1 MIGAGAVTPKGLT
14 PEQTAEILA
23 NLGNPEWRLANLYT
37 IMVKGEGDDP
47 DLVLPFRPNRAQR
60 RFMSRLWH
68 RNVILK
74 ARQLGFTTL
83 IALVWLDHAL
93 FVPNSRC
100 GIIAQDQEAAA
111 VIFRDKVKFAY
122 DHLPAWLREACPLER
137 DSASELLFAHNNSS
151 VRVATSMRS
160 GTIHRLHVSEFG
172 KICAKYP
179 DKAREVVTG
188 SFQAVPQSGIIV
200 VESTAEGQD
209 GEFYKMVQR
218 ALAFQEQGKELTE
231 RDYRMHF
238 FPWFEEPT
246 YTLESWESV
255 TITDKDR
262 AYFARIEA
270 EAGVTL
276 APGQRAW
283 YVNLRE
289 AEFAG
294 DESLMWQE
302 YPSTPQEAF
311 QVSTEGVYYATQLAD
326 ARKSG
331 RICRV
336 PVIDAPVDTIW
347 DVGRSDSTAIWF
359 FQAVAQEYRFIR
371 YHEANNEKLGYY
383 IKYLQDTGYLFGK
396 HYLPHDAAHQ
406 RLSDTNKSTEE
417 MLNDLGLDNTIIV
430 DRILDEQVGI
440 QQTRKAFPSF
450 VFDEEGCAI
459 GLRRLAGFK
468 RGWNKVLGAWRS
480 DPEQN
485 DCVHG
490 ADALRQLGQ
499 ALESGQYEG
508 PRRLSKQIKRSGSGM
523 AR

>member
-1 MIGAGAVTPKGLT
+1 MTEATQITPA
-14 PEQTAEILA
+14 QQAEILA
-23 NLGNPEWRLANLYT
+23 HLGDPEWRLANLYT
-37 IMVKGEGDDP
+37 IMVKGEDGET
-47 DLVLPFRPNRAQR
+47 DLVMPFRPNRAQR
-60 RFMSRLWH
+60 RFMSRLWN
-68 RNVILK
+68 RNLILK

-83 IALVWLDHAL
+83 IAIVWLDHAL

-122 DHLPAWLREACPLER
+122 DNLPAWLRERCPLAR

-188 SFQAVPQSGIIV
+188 SFQAVPSSGVIV

-218 ALAFQEQGKELTE
+218 ALAYQEQGKELTE

-238 FPWFEEPT
+238 FPWWEEPA
-246 YTLESWESV
+246 YTIDAHEAV
-255 TITDKDR
+255 TITEKDR
-262 AYFARIEA
+262 KYCDRMEV
-270 EAGVTL
+270 ETGHVLT
-276 APGQRAW
+276 PGQRAW
-283 YVNLRE
+283 YVATRE
-289 AEFAG
+289 SEFSG

-302 YPSTPQEAF
+302 YPGTPQEAF
-311 QVSTEGVYYATQLAD
+311 QVSMEGVYYATQLAD

-336 PVIDAPVDTIW
+336 PVIDAPVHTFW
-347 DVGRSDSTAIWF
+347 DIGRSDSTAIWF
-359 FQAVAQEYRFIR
+359 MQHVAQEYRFIR
-371 YHEANNEKLGYY
+371 YHEASGEKLGYY
-383 IKYLQDTGYLFGK
+383 VKYLQDTGYVFGD
-396 HYLPHDAAHQ
+396 HYLPHDAAHK

-417 MLNDLGLDNTIIV
+417 MLNDLGMDDTIIV
-430 DRILDEQVGI
+430 ARILDEQVGI

-450 VFDEEGCAI
+450 VFDEEGCAQ
-459 GLRRLAGFK
+459 GLRRVAGFK
-468 RGWNKVLGAWRS
+468 RGWNKTTGSWTS
-480 DPEQN
+480 EPENN

-490 ADALRQLGQ
+490 ADALRQCGQ
-499 ALESGQYEG
+499 AIESGQYIG
-508 PRRLSKQIKRSGSGM
+508 TRRDSKPLKRRGSPM